1 MKKFEFQNNDI
12 TIEMCGHTLT
22 ADAAEV
28 ECALSAAHKNLGEFG
43 VRAQRGEADKKEI
56 ESLLSDACT
65 KIDTAFG
72 EGTAEKIFRERTV
85 SYHDMCDV
93 VVYIIAACN
102 AFEKNKKE
110 LYESY
115 NGNREERRAGL
126 NPVK

>member
-12 TIEMCGHTLT
+12 TIEMLGQTLT
-22 ADAAEV
+22 ADAAEI
-28 ECALSAAHKNLGEFG
+28 ECELSVAHRELSEFG

-56 ESLLSDACT
+56 EALLESACIR
-65 KIDTAFG
+65 IDKAFG
-72 EGTAEKIFRERTV
+72 KGTAEKIFENRKV

-102 AFEKNKKE
+102 EFEKGKE
-110 LYESY
+110 GLYNAY